1 VKSAAAK
8 GDEDKQIG
16 LILALQPDSL
26 RIFNMICSAP
36 EPRRILPMSAVERL
50 TVTMPAEMAANLR
63 AVLEE
68 GEYAT
73 TSEIVREAL
82 RDWARKHDGERRDL
96 EALRAAVSEGDE
108 GEGIPVDAVFA
119 ELRALIAER
128 RAAAA

>member
-1 VKSAAAK
+1 
-8 GDEDKQIG
+8 
-16 LILALQPDSL
+16 
-26 RIFNMICSAP
+26 
-36 EPRRILPMSAVERL
+36 MSAVERL